1 MKQLISV
8 KTAADDAK
16 VSTQTVRRWIQS
28 GALPAYKISARL
40 YRIDPDDLRD
50 FLSERKG

>member
-8 KTAADDAK
+8 KEAANHAN

-28 GALPAYKISARL
+28 GELPAVKMSARL
-40 YRIDPDDLRD
+40 YRLDPDDVTALLNRHK
-50 FLSERKG
+50 E

>member
-8 KTAADDAK
+8 RKAAEDAD

-28 GALPAYKISARL
+28 GALPALKMSARL
-40 YRIDPDDLRD
+40 YRIDPDDLQD
-50 FLSERKG
+50 FLNRHKG

>member
-8 KTAADDAK
+8 KEAAKHAD

-28 GALPAYKISARL
+28 GELPAVKVSARL
-40 YRIDPDDLRD
+40 YRLDPEDLNQ
-50 FLSERKG
+50 FINNHKE